1 MYHHN
6 SNIKI
11 TNMKYTLLL
20 ILLVLTLTIQ
30 AQSNE
35 SVGIFTPK
43 YHKETNYDIVHTD
56 RTGVVVWRIPS
67 YSNELELNDN
77 VYSIC
82 GYTKIKNNK
91 ITSNPD
97 DYDYWLVDKE
107 IILKTDIS
115 PNPAINNVTITID
128 KLVDDLQ
135 ASLYSIY
142 GVLILNYT
150 ITEYYTTLNLPKL
163 SNGMYFIKI
172 HASNKPFKIYKLC
185 VLQNSSY

>member
-1 MYHHN
+1 
-6 SNIKI
+6 
-11 TNMKYTLLL
+11 MKYTLLL